1 MKSSSAFLNIGIF
14 SYGQTLHT
22 KRSHQLLVNVFFYFH
37 ILYKVL
43 EAGLTKLDTGYDLQ
57 QAKKGV
63 KFME

>member
-1 MKSSSAFLNIGIF
+1 MDRHYTQKGPIN
-14 SYGQTLHT
+14 
-22 KRSHQLLVNVFFYFH
+22 FFYFH